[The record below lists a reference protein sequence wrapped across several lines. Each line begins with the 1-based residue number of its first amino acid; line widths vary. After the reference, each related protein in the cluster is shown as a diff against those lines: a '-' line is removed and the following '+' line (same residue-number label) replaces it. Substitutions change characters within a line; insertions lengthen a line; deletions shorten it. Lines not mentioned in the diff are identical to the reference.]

1 MQTHNSESAA
11 SQQDGSA
18 ESRDQELQEQWRR
31 VVERRSFLKGLAVTG
46 AAGLP
51 GSALLADNV
60 FAADGQL
67 SQRDVAI
74 LRLLAAIE
82 LIESDLWQQYSELA
96 GVNGGK

>member
-1 MQTHNSESAA
+1 M
-11 SQQDGSA
+11 
-18 ESRDQELQEQWRR
+18 
-31 VVERRSFLKGLAVTG
+31 VERRSFLKGLAVTG

-51 GSALLADNV
+51 GSALLADNA